1 MILHLVLFKFNE
13 PFEWGDHEV
22 TDAETATRQHPV
34 HIKEIVGW
42 ACGRNVSD
50 RKKAVDFAVIGLFE
64 SQETLAAFMTH
75 PDHLHGVSKWQRIAH
90 WQVLDLDI
98 GSDTT
103 KLSGLLDSWA
113 EFDSALL
120 EELKVS

>member
-1 MILHLVLFKFNE
+1 MILHLVLFKFHE

-22 TDAETATRQHPV
+22 NDAETATIQHPA

-42 ACGRNVSD
+42 ACGRNVGA
-50 RKKAVDFAVIGLFE
+50 RKQAVDFAVIGLFE
-64 SQETLAAFMTH
+64 SQETLAAYMTH
-75 PDHLHGVSKWQRIAH
+75 PDHQQGVSKWKRIAN

-98 GSDTT
+98 GRDTT
-103 KLSGLLDSWA
+103 KLFGLLSGWA
-113 EFDSALL
+113 EYDMALL